1 MRFVSLFGSCLL
13 LVGLSGCASYHLGPS
28 NGLQAG
34 EKSIQIVP
42 FANQTLE
49 PRLGEA
55 VTSALRKQVQHDGT
69 FHLNTSGDADIVVT
83 GEVIHLTRHRLAFQP
98 KDTLTAR
105 DYRLELTTKLVAR
118 NRISGKEILKRDVIG
133 HTSIHIGPDLV
144 SSERQALPLLAED
157 VARNITALSVDGEW

>member
-1 MRFVSLFGSCLL
+1 MKIKSKHAFVVRGSAKNAARSLGGAILSLALL
-13 LVGLSGCASYHLGPS
+13 SNGCAGYRLGPT

-98 KDTLTAR
+98 KDT
-105 DYRLELTTKLVAR
+105 
-118 NRISGKEILKRDVIG
+118 
-133 HTSIHIGPDLV
+133 
-144 SSERQALPLLAED
+144 
-157 VARNITALSVDGEW
+157 